1 MRRRENTAGAA
12 CKLVEEEKFAIGSRY
27 GAIGGICMD
36 NSLTR
41 YYYYA
46 VNYKNIPECK
56 ERLIDKWKKSGQRK
70 IWIYGILYRWR
81 KHITAIITGRFS

>member
-56 ERLIDKWKKSGQRK
+56 ERLIDKS
-70 IWIYGILYRWR
+70 
-81 KHITAIITGRFS
+81 RFSFVHSFSGPLWRR